1 MENNIMI
8 FFTESGIKTEAEAE
22 FDEEYEQSLDDE
34 TPEQN
39 KDQLLSDGT
48 LDTEPAPEPDEDESD
63 EPELDA
69 EPDEDEELFESDDDI
84 MEESEETVAELVD
97 RLIELTK
104 SNTSLNAAFQEI
116 KEKYNLDENQE
127 IEEDVADTVAE
138 EDVLPESIIANSIET
153 LKRMY

>member
-1 MENNIMI
+1 MI

-39 KDQLLSDGT
+39 NGQSLSDGT
-48 LDTEPAPEPDEDESD
+48 LDTEPASEPDEDESD

-104 SNTSLNAAFQEI
+104 SNTQLNAAFREI

-127 IEEDVADTVAE
+127 IEEDVEDTVAE

>member
-1 MENNIMI
+1 MV

-39 KDQLLSDGT
+39 NDQPLSDGT
-48 LDTEPAPEPDEDESD
+48 LDTEPAPEPESD
-63 EPELDA
+63 EDELDA
-69 EPDEDEELFESDDDI
+69 EPDEDEELFESDDDL
-84 MEESEETVAELVD
+84 MEESEETVAELLD

-104 SNTSLNAAFQEI
+104 SNTQLNATFQEI

-127 IEEDVADTVAE
+127 IEEDVEDTVAE
-138 EDVLPESIIANSIET
+138 EDVLPESIITNSIET

>member
-1 MENNIMI
+1 MENNIMV

-39 KDQLLSDGT
+39 NDQPLSDGT
-48 LDTEPAPEPDEDESD
+48 LDTEPEPKSDED
-63 EPELDA
+63 ELDA
-69 EPDEDEELFESDDDI
+69 EQDEDEELFESDDDI
-84 MEESEETVAELVD
+84 MEESEETVAELLD

-104 SNTSLNAAFQEI
+104 SNTQLNAAFQEI

>member
-1 MENNIMI
+1 MI

-39 KDQLLSDGT
+39 NGQPLSDGT
-48 LDTEPAPEPDEDESD
+48 LDTEPAPESD

-84 MEESEETVAELVD
+84 MEESEETVAELID

-104 SNTSLNAAFQEI
+104 SNTQLNAAFREI

-127 IEEDVADTVAE
+127 IEEDVEDTVAE

>member
-39 KDQLLSDGT
+39 KDQPLSDGT
-48 LDTEPAPEPDEDESD
+48 LDTEPAPEPD

-84 MEESEETVAELVD
+84 MEESEETVSELVD
-97 RLIELTK
+97 RLIALTK
-104 SNTSLNAAFQEI
+104 SNAQLNAAFQEI

-127 IEEDVADTVAE
+127 IEEDVEDIVAE

>member
-1 MENNIMI
+1 MV

-39 KDQLLSDGT
+39 NDQPLSDGT
-48 LDTEPAPEPDEDESD
+48 LDTEPAPEPESD
-63 EPELDA
+63 EDELDA
-69 EPDEDEELFESDDDI
+69 EPDEDEELFESDDDL
-84 MEESEETVAELVD
+84 MEESEETVAELLD

-104 SNTSLNAAFQEI
+104 SNTQLNAAFQEI

-127 IEEDVADTVAE
+127 IEEDVEDTVAE

>member
-1 MENNIMI
+1 MI

-34 TPEQN
+34 TSEQN
-39 KDQLLSDGT
+39 KDQSLSDGT

-84 MEESEETVAELVD
+84 MEESEESVAKLVD

-104 SNTSLNAAFQEI
+104 SNAQLNAAFQEI

-127 IEEDVADTVAE
+127 IEEDVEDTVAE

>member
-39 KDQLLSDGT
+39 KDQPLSDGT

-104 SNTSLNAAFQEI
+104 SNT
-116 KEKYNLDENQE
+116 
-127 IEEDVADTVAE
+127 
-138 EDVLPESIIANSIET
+138 
-153 LKRMY
+153 

>member
-1 MENNIMI
+1 MI

-39 KDQLLSDGT
+39 NNQPLSDGT

-84 MEESEETVAELVD
+84 MEESEETVSELVD
-97 RLIELTK
+97 RLIALTK
-104 SNTSLNAAFQEI
+104 SNAQLNAAFQEI

-127 IEEDVADTVAE
+127 IEEDVEDTVAE

>member
-1 MENNIMI
+1 MI

-39 KDQLLSDGT
+39 NDQPLSDGT
-48 LDTEPAPEPDEDESD
+48 LDTEPAPESN

-104 SNTSLNAAFQEI
+104 SNT
-116 KEKYNLDENQE
+116 
-127 IEEDVADTVAE
+127 
-138 EDVLPESIIANSIET
+138 
-153 LKRMY
+153 